1 VGDYRR
7 MHDLVIR
14 GGVIVDGSGAPGRS
28 GDVAIDGERLTRV
41 GGGAGA
47 ARRELDARGCIVA
60 PGWVDIHTHYDG
72 QVTWD
77 PYLSPSCWHGV
88 TTVVMGNCGV
98 GFAPAKPDRHQW
110 LIGLMEGVEDIPGTA
125 LAEGIRWEW
134 ETFPEYLDA
143 LARMPRVLD
152 VAAQVPH
159 GAVRAY
165 VMGERG
171 AKNEAATASEIVAM
185 ADIVRDGIA
194 AGALGFS
201 TSRTLL
207 HRAVDGEPVP
217 GTFATEDELLGIG
230 RALGVLGRGVF
241 ELASDLRPEE
251 PEIAW
256 MERLSRETGRPV
268 TFTLLQND
276 LDPGQWRRMLEA
288 TERAAARGA
297 RVIGQI
303 SARPTGLLM
312 GWESTA
318 HPFIFHPTYRALA
331 HLPLAARVER
341 LRDPAIRSRI
351 MTEDPAFADP
361 LAAFVCTQFHK
372 LFPLGDPPDYEPAAE
387 RSVAAMA
394 TRAGRSP
401 QEVAYDLMLGRDGRE
416 LLYLPL
422 LNYAD
427 FDFEPIR
434 AMLEHPNT
442 VLSLS
447 DGGAHCGLICDASTP
462 TLLLT
467 HWVRGRTRGPR
478 LPLERMVRR
487 QTLETAAL
495 YGLDD
500 RGLLAAGRL
509 ADVNVIDLDGLRLA
523 PPEMVFDLPAGG
535 RRLVQRASGYRY
547 TVKNGTVTFENG
559 RAVGAFP
566 GRLVRGPQGTTA

>member
-1 VGDYRR
+1 VGDYRG

>member
-1 VGDYRR
+1 

-14 GGVIVDGSGAPGRS
+14 GGTLVDGTGTAPRT
-28 GDVAIDGERLTRV
+28 GDVAIDGERIAAV
-41 GGGAGA
+41 GDALGPG
-47 ARRELDARGCIVA
+47 RREVPAAGLLVT

-77 PYLSPSCWHGV
+77 PYLTPSCWHGV

-98 GFAPAKPDRHQW
+98 GFAPARPDRHQW

-134 ETFPEYLDA
+134 ETFPQYLDA
-143 LARMPRVLD
+143 LERMPRVLD

-171 AKNEAATASEIVAM
+171 AKNQAPTADEIAAMSA
-185 ADIVRDGIA
+185 IVRDGIA

-217 GTFATEDELLGIG
+217 GTYAAEDELLGIG
-230 RALGVLGRGVF
+230 RALGELGQGVF

-251 PEIAW
+251 PEIEW
-256 MERLSRETGRPV
+256 MEKLSRQTGRPV

-276 LDPGQWRRMLEA
+276 IDPAQWRRMLEA

-312 GWESTA
+312 GWDSTA
-318 HPFIFHPTYRALA
+318 HPFIFHPTYRELA
-331 HLPLAARVER
+331 HLPIDRRVER
-341 LRDPAIRSRI
+341 LRDPAVRARI
-351 MTEDPAFADP
+351 TTEQPAFADA
-361 LAAFVCTQFHK
+361 LAAFVCTVFHK

-394 TRAGRSP
+394 QRAGRTP
-401 QEVAYDLMLGRDGRE
+401 QEVAYDLMMQRDGRE

-478 LPLERMVRR
+478 LPLELIVRR
-487 QTLETAAL
+487 QTHETAEL

-500 RGLLAAGRL
+500 RGLLAPGRL
-509 ADVNVIDLDGLRLA
+509 ADVNVIDFDALSLGA
-523 PPEMVFDLPAGG
+523 PQMVFDLPAGG
-535 RRLVQRASGYRY
+535 RRLVQKAPGYRY
-547 TVKNGTVTFENG
+547 TVKSGAVTFENG
-559 RAVGAFP
+559 EPTGALP
-566 GRLVRGPQGTTA
+566 GRLVRGPQATPA